1 MRLPTPPVDL
11 CKSVLSVGECFG
23 CVGSTLLQNRQAED
37 VLPQISQILTDAAC
51 LEFCEFC
58 VLWEYS
64 SPTDCTDQHRW
75 LVALVAAWVRQD
87 AIPSYICVN
96 PCYLWET
103 LRCKK
108 LLCVPWVLW
117 EYSSPT
123 DCTDQHR
130 WLVAL
135 VAAWVWQ
142 DAIPSYI
149 CVNPCY
155 LWETL
160 LCKKLLWVPCVL
172 WEYSSPTDC
181 TDQHRWLGALV
192 AAWVRQDAIPSNKA
206 SVRSVGSVGVPLLAW
221 LVQQRLLHPLRLH
234 QCHLWKSLLCKKF
247 LCVLWVLW
255 EAIPRMWVRGYGR
268 MPYPPIRWGARCPV
282 SSDRCRA
289 RRCRSYPR
297 YNR

>member
-1 MRLPTPPVDL
+1 M
-11 CKSVLSVGECFG
+11 
-23 CVGSTLLQNRQAED
+23 
-37 VLPQISQILTDAAC
+37 
-51 LEFCEFC
+51 
-58 VLWEYS
+58 
-64 SPTDCTDQHRW
+64 
-75 LVALVAAWVRQD
+75 AAWVRQD

-108 LLCVPWVLW
+108 LLWVPCVLW

-149 CVNPCY
+149 CVNPCN

-160 LCKKLLWVPCVL
+160 LCKKLLCVPWVL

-192 AAWVRQDAIPSNKA
+192 AAWVWQDAIPCKSVLSVGDFSLQEA
-206 SVRSVGSVGVPLLAW
+206 SVRSVGSVGYSSPTDFTDSHRWLGALVVAW
-221 LVQQRLLHPLRLH
+221 VRQD
-234 QCHLWKSLLCKKF
+234 
-247 LCVLWVLW
+247 
-255 EAIPRMWVRGYGR
+255 AIPSYTMGSE
-268 MPYPPIRWGARCPV
+268 MPCIF
-282 SSDRCRA
+282 
-289 RRCRSYPR
+289 
-297 YNR
+297 

>member
-37 VLPQISQILTDAAC
+37 ILPQISQILTDGAC

-75 LVALVAAWVRQD
+75 LGALVAAWVRQD

-96 PCYLWET
+96 PCNLWET
-103 LRCKK
+103 FLCKK
-108 LLCVPWVLW
+108 LLCIPWVLW

-123 DCTDQHR
+123 DCTDSHR

-135 VAAWVWQ
+135 VVAWVRQ

-181 TDQHRWLGALV
+181 TDQHRWLVALV
-192 AAWVRQDAIPSNKA
+192 RPRNPQNSQKFGCVSGCVGTAGCHTLLHLCKSVLSVGDYSLQEA

-221 LVQQRLLHPLRLH
+221 LVQQRELHPLRLH
-234 QCHLWKSLLCKKF
+234 QCHLWKSLLSKKF
-247 LCVLWVLW
+247 LWVLW
-255 EAIPRMWVRGYGR
+255 ETIP
-268 MPYPPIRWGARCPV
+268 
-282 SSDRCRA
+282 
-289 RRCRSYPR
+289 
-297 YNR
+297 